1 MTQFSAPSS
10 ERIEPLK
17 LFAAVLYREE
27 PLLEQTRKL
36 LSDVFGPED
45 HVSRPVPFEH
55 TGYYREEMGEPLFRI
70 FISYSSLVNPQYL
83 VTAKL
88 EAHRI
93 EQELAVSGAR
103 RQVNI
108 DPGVLDYLK
117 VVLASFKYQA
127 QKIYLDR
134 GVWADL
140 TLYYRKG
147 GWARFEW
154 TFPDFKAGLYDR
166 PLLEI
171 RRIYKRQRL
180 QSESFE

>member
-1 MTQFSAPSS
+1 MTRPPAIPPGQ
-10 ERIEPLK
+10 IEPVK

-27 PLLEQTRKL
+27 PLLERAREL
-36 LSDVFGPED
+36 LSEAFGPED
-45 HVSRPVPFEH
+45 HLSRPVLFDH
-55 TGYYREEMGEPLFRI
+55 TGYYRLEMGEPLYRV
-70 FISYSSLVNPQYL
+70 FISYSRLVHPQYL

-88 EAHRI
+88 EASRI
-93 EQELAVSGAR
+93 EQELAAEGNR
-103 RQVNI
+103 RRVNI

-127 QKIYLDR
+127 QKIYLDS

-147 GWARFEW
+147 GWAWFEW
-154 TFPDFKAGLYDR
+154 TFPDFKAGHYDR

-180 QSESFE
+180 ESERGG